1 MWCASRSKPSD
12 AKHRRPAANRRGHPG
27 HRPRPVPSRLCGV
40 LGSLGLTL
48 SSAAGGRACVE
59 HRAFAHSG
67 ASAGFFTGAARD
79 SELCAPNV
87 SRDTTG
93 PSRGAPGNRRQGSL
107 RAREPRCGGD
117 RASRSGGALDRCQG
131 RRPRPPTLD
140 DDVSRHVVS
149 VLRSALV
156 LETNSSL
163 ELYGITVFGRGF
175 AETRNLDVLVAGH
188 RTGAEPDFCRAMG
201 PMVTRDSVLPSSA
214 PTAAPMRF
222 KRVRLVRG
230 GSERESSRRSGATP
244 CATERPLARRPRL
257 GRRSRSHSMV
267 CGSRSE
273 PVDAGVGGPRTE
285 STWSR

>member
-1 MWCASRSKPSD
+1 MVCFPVQTERCETPQACRKSSRTPGPPSSTGALASM
-12 AKHRRPAANRRGHPG
+12 RRPRFSWTDTKLSRRGPCMLNTG
-27 HRPRPVPSRLCGV
+27 RLRTVEQAPDSSREQPV
-40 LGSLGLTL
+40 TAN
-48 SSAAGGRACVE
+48 SAR
-59 HRAFAHSG
+59 RTS
-67 ASAGFFTGAARD
+67 
-79 SELCAPNV
+79 P
-87 SRDTTG
+87 DTTG
-93 PSRGAPGNRRQGSL
+93 PSRGAPGNRPQGSL

-117 RASRSGGALDRCQG
+117 RGSRSGGALDGCQG
-131 RRPRPPTLD
+131 RRRPRPPTFD

-149 VLRSALV
+149 VLRNALV
-156 LETNSSL
+156 SETNSSL

-273 PVDAGVGGPRTE
+273 HVDAGVGGPRTE

>member
-12 AKHRRPAANRRGHPG
+12 AKHRRPVANACANRRGHPG

-48 SSAAGGRACVE
+48 RSAAGGRACVE

-93 PSRGAPGNRRQGSL
+93 PSRGAPGNRPQGSL

-117 RASRSGGALDRCQG
+117 RGSRSGGALDGCQG
-131 RRPRPPTLD
+131 RRRPRPPTFD

-149 VLRSALV
+149 DLGSALV
-156 LETNSSL
+156 SETNSSL
-163 ELYGITVFGRGF
+163 ELYGITVFGLR
-175 AETRNLDVLVAGH
+175 
-188 RTGAEPDFCRAMG
+188 
-201 PMVTRDSVLPSSA
+201 RDPQ
-214 PTAAPMRF
+214 P
-222 KRVRLVRG
+222 
-230 GSERESSRRSGATP
+230 
-244 CATERPLARRPRL
+244 
-257 GRRSRSHSMV
+257 
-267 CGSRSE
+267 
-273 PVDAGVGGPRTE
+273 
-285 STWSR
+285 